1 MRSLI
6 RRRYSKWLVKIPTIV
21 IKKELKL
28 NITSSRLGQNIKTLA
43 IRYFRNEKATGAEM
57 RRAIVSGI
65 VTGDAPVSYW
75 PIFFRVPSNGLSSV
89 PSRCLSVAFCVKMS
103 LTKLKDDVTFRNYM
117 YSGRWSFA
125 EMNLRAINK

>member
-21 IKKELKL
+21 INKELKL

-75 PIFFRVPSNGLSSV
+75 PIFFRVPSNG
-89 PSRCLSVAFCVKMS
+89 PRS
-103 LTKLKDDVTFRNYM
+103 LCK
-117 YSGRWSFA
+117 S
-125 EMNLRAINK
+125 